1 MAYVVVYDACVLY
14 PAALRDS
21 LLRLAL
27 THLFQAKWTD
37 RIHEEWI
44 GGLLR
49 DRPELADKLPYTRE
63 QMDLA
68 VPDALVT
75 DFEDL
80 IDSLSL
86 PEPNDRHVLAAAIR
100 AGAQAI
106 ITFNL
111 KDFPKAALDRYDI
124 EVMNPDTFVE
134 HQFYLGQ
141 DKVLRA
147 AKSQRASLTHPPK
160 TTEEFLDTLASV
172 GLVKTASLLKPFGD
186 FL

>member
-14 PAALRDS
+14 PAGLRDF

-37 RIHEEWI
+37 RIHDEWI
-44 GGLLR
+44 GGVLR
-49 DRPELADKLPYTRE
+49 DRHDLADKLPRTRAL
-63 QMDLA
+63 MDQA

-75 DFEDL
+75 DYEDL
-80 IDSLSL
+80 IDSLTL
-86 PEPNDRHVLAAAIR
+86 PDPDDRHVLAAAIR

-124 EVMNPDTFVE
+124 EAMDPDTFVE

-141 DKVLRA
+141 DRVLRA
-147 AKSQRASLTHPPK
+147 AKGQRASLTNPSK
-160 TTEEFLDTLASV
+160 TIEEFLDTLASV